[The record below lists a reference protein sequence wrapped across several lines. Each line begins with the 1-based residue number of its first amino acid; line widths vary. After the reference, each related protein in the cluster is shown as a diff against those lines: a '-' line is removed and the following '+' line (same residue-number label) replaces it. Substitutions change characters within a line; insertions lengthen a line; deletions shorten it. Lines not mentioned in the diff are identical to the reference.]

1 MRITSVAA
9 PPRLEFRNLS
19 VDFGATRALNAI
31 TALIQPGEIVGL
43 LGHNGAGKT
52 TLFNVVAGANPAT
65 TGTFLIEAEEISSK
79 VSPREIAAKGVT
91 VLYQDPALTSNL
103 SVLDNL
109 YLAQLAP
116 FTRPNRE
123 EAAAALD
130 RVGASLDLD
139 QLVDTLSLGER
150 QLVAL
155 ARGLLGKDMKVLLL
169 DEPTAALGLKETEA
183 LHSLITR
190 FAQEGVAVIYV
201 SHRLP
206 DILQVCQRIII
217 LSAGE
222 IVADGPVTE
231 YDAKKLARALAP
243 GLLEVERVEPTIGSA
258 LLSVEHEGTALT
270 FREGEVVGLFGMAG
284 GEQFT
289 ILERL
294 FGLKGK
300 YSTKLSGLLLEVSN
314 PLSAM
319 KQGIHLVP
327 ADREKDGLISGMSA
341 VENTFLPWYR
351 NIGGRGWWVS
361 HKTGLTD
368 YDSARQ
374 RLNILGPARAA
385 TIDQF
390 SGGNRQ
396 KHLIA
401 RWMFVKRPK
410 ILLMAQP
417 TQGVDVG
424 AKADIVRAVRAMAA
438 QGTIVIVASAE
449 SDEIAS
455 VCDRAYVLF
464 QDRVRERV
472 AAKGFDE
479 NLLADLLTLAQP
491 GSQPRGRH
499 TAELPREN

>member
-1 MRITSVAA
+1 MSLASAVVA
-9 PPRLEFRNLS
+9 PRLEFRNLT

-31 TALIQPGEIVGL
+31 TASIQPGEIVGL

-65 TGTFLIEAEEISSK
+65 SGTFLLGYEEISQK
-79 VSPREIAAKGVT
+79 ITPREIASKGVT
-91 VLYQDPALTSNL
+91 VLYQDPALTGNL

-116 FTRPNRE
+116 FSRPDRAQ
-123 EAAAALD
+123 AAAALE
-130 RVGASLDLD
+130 RVGSDLDLD

-183 LHSLITR
+183 LHSLIR
-190 FAQEGVAVIYV
+190 KFAKEGVAVVYV

-222 IVADGPVTE
+222 IVADGPVTD
-231 YDAKKLARALAP
+231 YDARKLARALAP
-243 GLLEVERVEPTIGSA
+243 GLLEVERSELVLGQA
-258 LLSVEHEGTALT
+258 LLSVKHAGTPLS

-284 GEQFT
+284 GEQFA

-300 YSTKLSGLLLEVSN
+300 YSTVLSGLLLEVSN

-341 VENTFLPWYR
+341 AENTFLPWYR
-351 NIGGRGWWVS
+351 TIAGRGWWVS
-361 HKTGLTD
+361 RDTGNAD
-368 YDSARQ
+368 YDSARE
-374 RLNILGPARAA
+374 RLNILGPTRAS

-410 ILLMAQP
+410 ILLLAQP

-455 VCDRAYVLF
+455 ICDRSYILF
-464 QDRVRERV
+464 HDHVRERT

-479 NLLADLLTLAQP
+479 QLLADLLDLAQP
-491 GSQPRGRH
+491 QPHSQPD
-499 TAELPREN
+499 LLQKN